1 MLQVLKIRNV
11 LNQFKTP
18 DQFVRY
24 YKRRTTVCEGSGPVG
39 DSNSGSKPK
48 KGKQERKN
56 AKCKQSSLPDN
67 LNRSRTKVCGKSGAE
82 GRSNGD
88 TSASTDKEDVNV
100 KSTNVAG
107 DEKNALRSEEAKR
120 GDHIEKALNS
130 PLKTTEERDKIEK
143 VVFQEGPKRNI
154 ESLYEL
160 LEKDTSPMKAEKD
173 GKKTIP
179 ETVLPAARAS
189 EMKSKQNETRGLVKE
204 VFFKPNK
211 KTR

>member
-88 TSASTDKEDVNV
+88 TSASTDKEDV